1 LGRVAGVLS
10 AKMGKTAK
18 GKAAET
24 SGESWYEK
32 KCRENPNFKAERA
45 EAERARRAAAAAA
58 KSSAAA
64 PAATAAA
71 TAEAA
76 VATSPGF
83 LARTMPSVFGST
95 APAAPPQQQPE
106 ADGAPVS
113 GGYTTR
119 AALDGLRYPASASP
133 GEIGFHGQQWAGL
146 ERAHQVLGVQ
156 LLEPGLLRE
165 EQLARAAA
173 RLGRGE
179 APFNVDEWAA
189 SSAAFL
195 VYGDFDLLDED
206 VEDGS
211 LWGRS
216 VIDESFRFVGIY
228 ELAVVAQATGMP
240 ALMRDAESLL
250 RQVLLG

>member
-1 LGRVAGVLS
+1 
-10 AKMGKTAK
+10 MGKTAK

-45 EAERARRAAAAAA
+45 EAGRARRAAAAAA

-64 PAATAAA
+64 PAATAAE

-133 GEIGFHGQQWAGL
+133 GEIGFHGQEWAGL

-195 VYGDFDLLDED
+195 VYGDFEPLAED
-206 VEDGS
+206 IEDGS